1 MVLNGYC
8 QKDCIN
14 GLTKEDAQHVKE
26 IPLIEESIDGINSH
40 IGNMSSDI
48 EDLQVAS
55 INFADHFDTLDGKV
69 STLETGL
76 SDLDDWVTEIN
87 NTTIANLSTQVN
99 TLENSTI
106 PGINAR
112 LLTIEDTQI
121 PDINDAIDDLDD
133 RVTVLE
139 NGGGGGTWSYV
150 TSLYS
155 QSLLNQGLVSS
166 DSGII
171 TMLKDILITFKIGG
185 IIKNIIL
192 PKNFILPSDGNLFD
206 FTITKSDLNF
216 STSHNL
222 RFIEFYITT
231 STFFKS
237 WASSWKFQIITTLLN
252 LDSFSDTSISN
263 IGTSFNLIQSPI
275 GMMTPDNSITIMYKN

>member
-14 GLTKEDAQHVKE
+14 GLTKEEAQSVKD

-55 INFADHFDTLDGKV
+55 IRYADHFDTLDGKV

-112 LLTIEDTQI
+112 LLTIEDTEI

-133 RVTVLE
+133 RVSEIELGNNFNFVSETAD
-139 NGGGGGTWSYV
+139 WSQYDDSNRIIMIRNADQKSQFIIPRGQSLDFMLKTIHPV
-150 TSLYS
+150 TSVNTANHYCELMTRAITQVTPATTIVFRTS
-155 QSLLNQGLVSS
+155 NIVVRIT
-166 DSGII
+166 DSG
-171 TMLKDILITFKIGG
+171 TVSYTT
-185 IIKNIIL
+185 N
-192 PKNFILPSDGNLFD
+192 
-206 FTITKSDLNF
+206 
-216 STSHNL
+216 
-222 RFIEFYITT
+222 TT
-231 STFFKS
+231 SGINKLS
-237 WASSWKFQIITTLLN
+237 L
-252 LDSFSDTSISN
+252 SDWN
-263 IGTSFNLIQSPI
+263 DVLPGCV
-275 GMMTPDNSITIMYKN
+275 MYSDKPTN